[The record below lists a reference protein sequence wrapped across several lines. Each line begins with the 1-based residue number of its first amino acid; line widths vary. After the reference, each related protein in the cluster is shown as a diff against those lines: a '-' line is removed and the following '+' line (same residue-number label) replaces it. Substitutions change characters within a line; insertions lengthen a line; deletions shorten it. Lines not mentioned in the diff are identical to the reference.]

1 MRSRG
6 SRDWLALT
14 MSADGVR
21 FYLDEGLP
29 DVIASGLVRL
39 GVSVEPVARGSKDP
53 ETIEELSRYGC
64 HGVWITKD
72 MRARVRHRR
81 DILRSGISVAWIR
94 CGNASTLTM
103 AFLVLSFVYRYR
115 GRIGESTAP
124 LYFDVRERVT
134 RGVPSAVVRVS
145 REL

>member
-1 MRSRG
+1 
-6 SRDWLALT
+6 
-14 MSADGVR
+14 MSVDAVR

-39 GVSVEPVARGSKDP
+39 GVSVEPVARGSMDP
-53 ETIEELSRYGC
+53 EIIEDLSWFGC
-64 HGVWITKD
+64 QGVWITKD

-81 DILRSGISVAWIR
+81 EILRGGISVAWIR

-115 GRIGESTAP
+115 GRIGESAVP

-145 REL
+145 VEL